1 MGEGLLYDTG
11 NSFSLLLAFILTSLK
26 TFISVPQTNKKHT
39 HENTKNVI
47 DWLIDCLTSSDTYW
61 LIDCLTSSDMYFSY
75 IHDENKSINNTWCR
89 LKVGIELDWCLDCYR
104 KAKNSI
110 Q

>member
-47 DWLIDCLTSSDTYW
+47 D
-61 LIDCLTSSDMYFSY
+61 
-75 IHDENKSINNTWCR
+75 
-89 LKVGIELDWCLDCYR
+89 
-104 KAKNSI
+104 
-110 Q
+110 